1 VLSDSREKA
10 QSDGLLVSLRSQVLN
25 SSFQHKT
32 IRLKPHENHK
42 RLNLTSAPEASSR
55 RSRGAFLRP
64 RSVNGITRQEN
75 QQLYR
80 ALVNE
85 SGETGTYVLSS
96 SLVVVH
102 DTSRGGKDDKT
113 ERTGREQQVNLYKID
128 RER

>member
-1 VLSDSREKA
+1 
-10 QSDGLLVSLRSQVLN
+10 
-25 SSFQHKT
+25 
-32 IRLKPHENHK
+32 
-42 RLNLTSAPEASSR
+42 
-55 RSRGAFLRP
+55 
-64 RSVNGITRQEN
+64 
-75 QQLYR
+75 LYR